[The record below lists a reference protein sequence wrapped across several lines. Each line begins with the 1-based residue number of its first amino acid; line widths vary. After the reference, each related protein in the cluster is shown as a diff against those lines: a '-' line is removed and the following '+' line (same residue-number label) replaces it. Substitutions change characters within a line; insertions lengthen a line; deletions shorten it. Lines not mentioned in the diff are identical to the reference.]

1 MQLEKCI
8 AKFLGATALICGLT
22 AGLQAQVGSGWT
34 STSVS
39 FNTQVSSGCSI
50 SGSTFTI
57 DGGSGRAERRY
68 TTLTSG
74 QRQFQ
79 GTFRVSS
86 LSGNRVSVFQTF
98 SQTNGPKQMGAIE
111 KSPARLYEVH
121 GGGTLA
127 SYSVGSSM
135 RINTTA
141 TASGTVVVYVNGS
154 NKGTTTG
161 ANQPYNKIGSYAT
174 ASGAGP
180 CTTTWSSISFWR
192 KN

>member
-1 MQLEKCI
+1 MLLSNRLFKLLS
-8 AKFLGATALICGLT
+8 AVVLISGVT
-22 AGLQAQVGSGWT
+22 AGAQAQVGSGWS

-39 FNTQVSSGCSI
+39 FNVQTSSGCTV
-50 SGSTFTI
+50 SGNTFTI

-74 QRQFQ
+74 SRQFQ
-79 GTFRVSS
+79 GTFKVNS
-86 LSGNRVSVFQTF
+86 LSGDRVSVFQTF
-98 SQTNGPKQMGAIE
+98 SELNGPKQMGAVE
-111 KSPARLYEVH
+111 KSPAQLYEVH
-121 GGGTLA
+121 GGATLA

-141 TASGTVVVYVNGS
+141 TSGGTVVVYVNGS

-161 ANQPYNKIGSYAT
+161 VNNPYNKIGAYAT

-180 CTTTWSSISFWR
+180 ANVTWSSVAFW
-192 KN
+192 KK

>member
-1 MQLEKCI
+1 MQFEKRLV
-8 AKFLGATALICGLT
+8 KFVGAAALLCGLVVG
-22 AGLQAQVGSGWT
+22 ANAQVGTGWT

-39 FNTQVSSGCSI
+39 YNTQVSSGCSI
-50 SGSTFTI
+50 SGSTFNI

-74 QRQFQ
+74 SRQFQ
-79 GTFRVSS
+79 GTFKVNS

-98 SQTNGPKQMGAIE
+98 SEVNGPKQMGAVE

-121 GGGTLA
+121 GGGTLS

-141 TASGTVVVYVNGS
+141 TSGGTVVVYVNGS

-161 ANQPYNKIGSYAT
+161 VNNPYNKIGSYAT

-180 CTTTWSSISFWR
+180 CSTTWSSVSFWR
-192 KN
+192 K